1 MSILITIVAFLAVLV
16 LVIIAHELGH
26 FVTAKLSKVRVE
38 EVGLG
43 FPPRLLSF
51 RRGETI
57 YSLNLI
63 PLGGFC
69 RMAGEEDPNVPG
81 GLAVK
86 GIGTR
91 LLVLSAGSIMMLLL
105 PLLLFPMAYM
115 IPMERYLEGEGV
127 QVVNVA
133 QDSPAEEAG
142 ILPGDVIKSVDGQ
155 PIHNFDELEDIIDSN
170 LGSEIGMLLLRDSTE
185 VEVTLVPRPNPPEGE
200 GPVGVELGPITETR
214 AYPPWKAIPK
224 GFGEYGRLLVATKDA
239 IASLIGGEVPLRD
252 AVAGPI
258 GIAQLTGEVAS
269 MGLEPLI
276 RFTAFLSVM
285 LAIVNIL
292 PIPALDGGRIAFV
305 FLEMA
310 RRGKRI
316 SPKRESLINM
326 IGFALLMLLI
336 VVISYYDVLRII
348 HGGSILP

>member
-1 MSILITIVAFLAVLV
+1 MSILITIVSFLAVLV

-26 FVTAKLSKVRVE
+26 FVTAKLSKVRVD

-51 RRGETI
+51 KRGETI

-86 GIGTR
+86 GIGAR

-105 PLLLFPMAYM
+105 PLLLLPAAYM

-133 QDSPAEEAG
+133 RDSPAEEAG
-142 ILPGDVIKSVDGQ
+142 ILPGDVIKSADGQ
-155 PIHNFDELEDIIDSN
+155 PIHNFDELKDIIDSN
-170 LGSEIGMLLLRDSTE
+170 LGFEIGMLLLRDSTE

-214 AYPPWKAIPK
+214 AYPPWKAIPL
-224 GFGEYGRLLVATKDA
+224 GLGQYGQMLVAMKNA
-239 IASLIGGEVPLRD
+239 IASTVQGEEELAVIGPV
-252 AVAGPI
+252 
-258 GIAQLTGEVAS
+258 GIAQLTGEVAQRGAYS
-269 MGLEPLI
+269 LI
-276 RFTAFLSVM
+276 RFIAFLSLI

-305 FLEMA
+305 FLEVV

-316 SPKRESLINM
+316 PPKKEALINT
-326 IGFALLMLLI
+326 IGFALLMLLV
-336 VVISYYDVLRII
+336 VVISYYDILRLIR
-348 HGGSILP
+348 GEGFGLP